1 MSVNQEIG
9 TSVSKKGGTYGV
21 SYQGKEG
28 GGVGGFECRGDTM
41 EDTMIIDF
49 CKNFVWLQAVD
60 TWFILNGFF
69 IILLSLSFEHH
80 CL

>member
-1 MSVNQEIG
+1 MMSVNQEIG

-49 CKNFVWLQAVD
+49 CKNFV
-60 TWFILNGFF
+60 
-69 IILLSLSFEHH
+69 
-80 CL
+80 